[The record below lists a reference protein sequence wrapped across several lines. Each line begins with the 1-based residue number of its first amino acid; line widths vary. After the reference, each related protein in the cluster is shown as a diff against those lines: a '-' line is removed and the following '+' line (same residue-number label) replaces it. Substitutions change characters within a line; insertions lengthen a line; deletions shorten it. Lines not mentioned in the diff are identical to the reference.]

1 MIADPGVFYGS
12 QDDGRLGREAAR
24 LDLSDVDGPG
34 AGRERLLAGAKV
46 LLVED
51 EFVIALDFQILLYR
65 FGCEVLGPVGSVAEA
80 LVILRHERPDVA
92 LLDVNLRDGLVV
104 PVAER
109 LAAMA
114 VPFLLVTARDSR
126 RLAEPLL
133 QQAPSLGKPVDER
146 ELLRSLARLMGPGA
160 L

>member
-1 MIADPGVFYGS
+1 MGLAVAAG
-12 QDDGRLGREAAR
+12 DGRE
-24 LDLSDVDGPG
+24 
-34 AGRERLLAGAKV
+34 ELLAGARV

-80 LVILRHERPDVA
+80 LVILRHERPDAA

-109 LAAMA
+109 LTAMA
-114 VPFLLVTARDSR
+114 VPFLLVTARDAR
-126 RLAEPLL
+126 RLAEPVL
-133 QQAPSLGKPVDER
+133 QGAPALGKPVDER
-146 ELLRSLARLMGPGA
+146 ELGRSLGRLLHARGA
-160 L
+160 